1 MPQNAALLITYNVG
15 VELEILKRLGSNAEP
30 VGGDVVLLEQLRV
43 YVVEVGCVDCAA
55 IVTCV
60 KR

>member
-1 MPQNAALLITYNVG
+1 MLITYNVG

-30 VGGDVVLLEQLRV
+30 VGGDVVQLEQFRV
-43 YVVEVGCVDCAA
+43 DVIEVGCVDCAA
-55 IVTCV
+55 VVTCV